1 MKDMT
6 TIPRRALILCAD
18 PRLSRL
24 VEIELSYL
32 GISSQVEGKM
42 PKSWEGVC
50 LLVADGDE
58 FPVADCRAEASVCG
72 CPLLL
77 FGREEI
83 SLPPEEGVYLRRP
96 FGLDQLAEAVRMLSG
111 SPVLSLRADAP
122 IPSGDLNGSV
132 QKAPVSLLT
141 VQDGVVTLAGKTV
154 LMTPAEAEILAH
166 LYARPG
172 ETVPREELASL
183 LGGGGNILD
192 VYICRL
198 RSKIEAPL
206 GRRIIWTVRG
216 KGYVLKTEI

>member
-6 TIPRRALILCAD
+6 AIPPHALILCRD
-18 PRLSRL
+18 ERLSRL

-32 GISSQVEGKM
+32 GVSAQVVGSV
-42 PKSWEGVC
+42 PKSGERIC

-58 FPVADCRAEASVCG
+58 FSVGDCQAVASVCG
-72 CPLLL
+72 CPLLI

-83 SLPPEEGVYLRRP
+83 SLPPAEGVYLRRP
-96 FGLDQLAEAVRMLSG
+96 FGLDQLAEAVRTLSG

-122 IPSGDLNGSV
+122 IPSGDLNGPA
-132 QKAPVSLLT
+132 QKAPVPLLT

-154 LMTPAEAEILAH
+154 PMTPAEAEILAY
-166 LYARPG
+166 LYARQG

-198 RSKIEAPL
+198 RSKIEKPL

-216 KGYVLKTEI
+216 KGYVLKTEN

>member
-6 TIPRRALILCAD
+6 AIPPRALILCRD
-18 PRLSRL
+18 ERLSRL

-32 GISSQVEGKM
+32 GVSAQVEESV
-42 PKSWEGVC
+42 PKSGERIC

-58 FPVADCRAEASVCG
+58 FPAGDCQAVASACG
-72 CPLLL
+72 CPLLI

-96 FGLDQLAEAVRMLSG
+96 FGLDRLAEAVRTLSG
-111 SPVLSLRADAP
+111 SPVLFLCADAP
-122 IPSGDLNGSV
+122 IPSGDLNGPA
-132 QKAPVSLLT
+132 QKAPVPLLT

-154 LMTPAEAEILAH
+154 PMTPAEVEILAH
-166 LYARPG
+166 LYARQG